1 MARVFV
7 IEDDAAAREALT
19 ALLARAGHAPLV
31 PEGFRALA
39 RQVEAVSPDLVLLD
53 LTLPVQDGVSLL
65 RELRARDA
73 TARVPVICVTSR
85 TDELDEVNAMGL
97 GADDYVT
104 KPFSPAVLLAHVEAL
119 LRRSANAAPVARLVA
134 GKVSLDVASAE
145 LTGPAGTVGLTK
157 NELRLLAL
165 LMRNAG
171 AIVSR
176 QALMAELWGQDA
188 FVDDNTL
195 TVNVN
200 RLRRALGEVGC
211 EGLLATHRG
220 LGYSLE
226 G

>member
-1 MARVFV
+1 MARIMA
-7 IEDDAAAREALT
+7 IEDDAAAREALM
-19 ALLARAGHAPLV
+19 ALLARAGHEPLAPA
-31 PEGFRALA
+31 GFDALA
-39 RQVEAVSPDLVLLD
+39 SQVEAAAPDLVLLD
-53 LTLPVQDGVSLL
+53 LTLPVRDGVSIL
-65 RELRARDA
+65 RELRASEA

-119 LRRSANAAPVARLVA
+119 LRRSATGAPAARLA
-134 GKVSLDVASAE
+134 CGPISLDVASAE
-145 LTGPAGTVGLTK
+145 LRGPKGSVELTK

-165 LMRNAG
+165 LIRNAG

-200 RLRRALGEVGC
+200 RLRRSLDEVGAR
-211 EGLLATHRG
+211 GLLATHRG
-220 LGYSLE
+220 LGYSL
-226 G
+226 